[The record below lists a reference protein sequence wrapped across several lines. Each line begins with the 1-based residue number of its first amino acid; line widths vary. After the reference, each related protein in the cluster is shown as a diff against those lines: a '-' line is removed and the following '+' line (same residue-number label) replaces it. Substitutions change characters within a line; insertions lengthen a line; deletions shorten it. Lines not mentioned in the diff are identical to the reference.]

1 MHAYRVGMAEFEIAV
16 TRRGARMLMRVD
28 ARDAAEARTLVAKAM
43 GDGVV
48 FEAAPVRGSAG
59 ATASA
64 LRPTGLPFLL
74 QASAAGMAA
83 VLMAELAALAETE
96 ERVASQR
103 EPAGVCT

>member
-1 MHAYRVGMAEFEIAV
+1 MAEFEIAV

-83 VLMAELAALAETE
+83 FTGWMRRTRRSGPRNKSGVTG
-96 ERVASQR
+96 R
-103 EPAGVCT
+103 EGIPSRPHFR